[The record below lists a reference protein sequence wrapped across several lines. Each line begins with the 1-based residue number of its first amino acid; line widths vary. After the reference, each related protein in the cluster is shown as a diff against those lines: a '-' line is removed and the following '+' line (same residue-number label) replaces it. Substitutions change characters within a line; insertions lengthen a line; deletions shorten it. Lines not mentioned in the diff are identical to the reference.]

1 MGNIFVHFS
10 QLLSGFSKAHSWD
23 WNLYAHLCPKSPLKE
38 SWKPVIISHCY
49 LQSSC
54 PSPPSFCGMLPEL
67 STRNPPC
74 DSFPRFLLQFFFC
87 ASHDPM
93 VFDLIP
99 WCLWVS
105 TTAMFHFRTAKM
117 LQYLHLC
124 MCLVMC
130 VKSRKFITLITL
142 RFSKLYSC
150 HITIIFKE
158 SLAKLAFKSSFYW
171 VYIQY
176 CHLGTQ
182 FSRC

>member
-1 MGNIFVHFS
+1 
-10 QLLSGFSKAHSWD
+10 
-23 WNLYAHLCPKSPLKE
+23 
-38 SWKPVIISHCY
+38 
-49 LQSSC
+49 
-54 PSPPSFCGMLPEL
+54 
-67 STRNPPC
+67 
-74 DSFPRFLLQFFFC
+74 
-87 ASHDPM
+87 
-93 VFDLIP
+93 
-99 WCLWVS
+99 
-105 TTAMFHFRTAKM
+105 MFHFRTAKM

-182 FSRC
+182 FSRCQLLICLTSLLCILNKIIVQVFFFVTITMTTKFCILTAPEKPRRTRMLVQFPNIALKRFVFSFYS